1 MELGSISLLETP
13 PRLEASE
20 QTKKT
25 KEPLKPLS
33 AAAMQRL
40 GGQNAAARRWLQ
52 VERAGLLPAGSARA
66 RPCLPLPRSPQDRR
80 LSPPRNNVSH
90 FRVPDGRFVGIL
102 VNISA
107 RTRI

>member
-33 AAAMQRL
+33 AAALNRL

-80 LSPPRNNVSH
+80 LFPRHSIPRRSRTARNLPQGEIP
-90 FRVPDGRFVGIL
+90 RVGYR
-102 VNISA
+102 
-107 RTRI
+107 